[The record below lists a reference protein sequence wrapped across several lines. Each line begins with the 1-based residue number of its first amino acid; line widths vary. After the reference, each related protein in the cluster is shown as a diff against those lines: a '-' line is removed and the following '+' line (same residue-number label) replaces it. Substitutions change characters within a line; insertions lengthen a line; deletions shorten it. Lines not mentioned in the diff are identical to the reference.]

1 MNLVVCM
8 KQAPSSEARIVVGSD
23 GRSIDRSIAEYAPN
37 PYDEYAME
45 AALQA
50 KEKFGGTLTVVGV
63 GVEKAEEALRHC
75 LALGADKAMVVKDP
89 TLAGGD
95 AHGLAQVLAA
105 AIRPLAPDLILC
117 GKVSIDVENSGTG
130 IALAELLELPH
141 VSVVSELEWTDE
153 KHCTIHREIEG
164 ATELIEVEL
173 PAVLTAEKG
182 LNEPRYPK
190 LPGIMKAKKK
200 PIEELTAE
208 TLDLDPSRVGE
219 EAKRL
224 NVTKMEP
231 PPPRAEGK
239 KFTGEAAESVREV
252 IQALRD
258 EKKLL

>member
-1 MNLVVCM
+1 MNLVVCV
-8 KQAPSSEARIVVGSD
+8 KQAPSSEARIVVASD
-23 GRSIDRSIAEYAPN
+23 GRSIDRTIAEFAIN

-50 KEKFGGTLTVVGV
+50 REKFGGTLTVVSTGA
-63 GVEKAEEALRHC
+63 EKAEEALRHC
-75 LALGADKAMVVKDP
+75 LALGADKAMVIKEP
-89 TLAGGD
+89 ALAAGD
-95 AHGLAQVLAA
+95 AYGISEVLAA
-105 AIRPLAPDLILC
+105 AIRPISPDLVFC

-130 IALAELLELPH
+130 IALAELLGMPH
-141 VSVVSELEWTDE
+141 VSVVSELEWIDE
-153 KHCTIHREIEG
+153 KHCKIHREIEG

-200 PIEELTAE
+200 PIEELTSG
-208 TLDLDPSRVGE
+208 TLEVEAARTGE
-219 EAKRL
+219 DAARL
-224 NVTKMEP
+224 RVTKMEP

-239 KFTGEAAESVREV
+239 KYTGDIGESVRAV
-252 IQALRD
+252 VTALRD